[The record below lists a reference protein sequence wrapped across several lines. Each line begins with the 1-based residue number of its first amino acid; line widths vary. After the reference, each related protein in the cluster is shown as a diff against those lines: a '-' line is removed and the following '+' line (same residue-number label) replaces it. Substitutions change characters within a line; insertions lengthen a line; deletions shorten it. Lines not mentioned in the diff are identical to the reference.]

1 MKSEFIARV
10 MQVMNELGWDDPGS
24 DAFIGSN
31 TTKVE
36 KHIEAVFTDAWRKA
50 VNLLPKTYFTV
61 SDFSGQ
67 AISPDIS
74 KGTGY
79 VVLPP
84 DFHKLASFKMKGWQ
98 KAAETL
104 YDSSGPVASVQANE
118 YTRGNICRPV
128 CIKNSKGIKTGEDG
142 MEIPVVFKNVLE
154 YYSLPKGYK
163 HEVGEALYIPFM
175 QPLSEGTVLSD
186 ELYVPLAYLCAGM
199 VFHIF
204 EKPETAKAMEA
215 MAMECI
221 N

>member
-1 MKSEFIARV
+1 MKTEFIARV

-24 DAFIGSN
+24 DAFIGSD

-61 SDFSGQ
+61 CDFSGQ

-104 YDSSGPVASVQANE
+104 HDSSDPIASVQANE

-128 CIKNSKGIKTGEDG
+128 CVKNIRETGEG
-142 MEIPVVFKNVLE
+142 INTVLE
-154 YYSLPKGYK
+154 YYSLYKGMR
-163 HEVGEALYIPFM
+163 HEISEALYIPVTA
-175 QPLSEGTVLSD
+175 PLSDDTVISGKLFI
-186 ELYVPLAYLCAGM
+186 PLAYLCAGM
-199 VFHIF
+199 VFEIF
-204 EKPETAKAMEA
+204 EKPGMAKVMEAKAIETKA
-215 MAMECI
+215 
-221 N
+221 